1 MFERRLWTEKV
12 FKVNGPLYKR
22 RGDCKTRTMDSVTT
36 YISNNQA
43 TYYLLEDIKKKELN
57 ALYFVGCKS
66 MKKCIVKQNIPSD
79 KIVYMKNNKEYNAG
93 YKQADVYIEK
103 EYVHKHVLNE
113 EQQTRNEETLVRTK
127 EKRVEEKRIEKK
139 QRKEFEEDEIEDL
152 PVLLHLDDEDMFKN
166 EDGVPMD
173 IETRGVKTQEAVF
186 FKASDIGKAFG
197 YDNVYKTVLN
207 VGSNYDYETDFRY
220 FKSLNDVINYSVVR
234 KELYLTYDGV
244 LKLLFCARGNKVTR
258 FRKWASAV
266 LFTLQLGT
274 QEDKDVL
281 AAEALN
287 VDVSTVTQLFRKSCR
302 AIPCVYLFEVGT
314 VGEMRPHFNLDDFKN
329 DNEKVY
335 KYGRTED
342 MARRAGEHQKTYG
355 RLKGNT
361 FGLSVFSYIDEK
373 HASKAE
379 TKLKHYFDNINAIVM
394 DQKYNELVVMDKKK
408 LLTMKELYND
418 IYIHFS
424 GNNKDLVQQMQEM
437 QLNHQIEKQEYEN
450 KLLVKEHESILT
462 RKEFDLERKDF
473 ERQLER
479 KDHTNEI
486 LTMKSKVDLQES
498 ELKYMRHL
506 LSK

>member
-1 MFERRLWTEKV
+1 
-12 FKVNGPLYKR
+12 
-22 RGDCKTRTMDSVTT
+22 MDSVTT
-36 YISNNQA
+36 YISNNQ

-57 ALYFVGCKS
+57 VMYFVGCKS
-66 MKKCIVKQNIPSD
+66 MKKCILKQKIPSD
-79 KIVYMKNNKEYNAG
+79 KIVYTRKNLVCDATCRL
-93 YKQADVYIEK
+93 ADVYIEK
-103 EYVHKHVLNE
+103 EYVHEHVLNIE
-113 EQQTRNEETLVRTK
+113 EQKRKKKEDLAKTK
-127 EKRVEEKRIEKK
+127 EKRVKENKH
-139 QRKEFEEDEIEDL
+139 RKEFEENDIVYL
-152 PVLLHLDDEDMFKN
+152 PELLHLDDEEMFKN
-166 EDGVPMD
+166 EDDIPME
-173 IETRGVKTQEAVF
+173 IETRGVKTQEGIF
-186 FKASDIGKAFG
+186 FKASDIGKAFD
-197 YDNVYKTVLN
+197 YDNVSLTVLN
-207 VGSNYDYETDFRY
+207 VGGNYKYETDFKY
-220 FKSLNDVINYSVVR
+220 FKSLDDPAISHDAINYCVVR

-244 LKLLFCARGNKVTR
+244 LKLLFCSRGNKAIP
-258 FRKWASAV
+258 FRKWASKV
-266 LFTLQLGT
+266 LFTLHLGS
-274 QEDKDVL
+274 QENKDVL

-287 VDVSTVTQLFRKSCR
+287 VDVSVVTQLFRKSCR

-314 VGEMRPHFNLDDFKN
+314 VGEMRPHFNLDGFEN
-329 DNEKVY
+329 DHEKVY
-335 KYGRTED
+335 KYGRTDD

-379 TKLKHYFDNINAIVM
+379 TKLKHYFDNMNVNVV
-394 DQKYNELVVMDKKK
+394 DQRYNELVVMDKKK

-437 QLNHQIEKQEYEN
+437 QLNHQIEIREYAN
-450 KLLVKEHESILT
+450 KLLIKEHESTLT
-462 RKEFDLERKDF
+462 RKEFDLERKEF

-479 KDHTNEI
+479 KEHVNEI

>member
-1 MFERRLWTEKV
+1 
-12 FKVNGPLYKR
+12 
-22 RGDCKTRTMDSVTT
+22 
-36 YISNNQA
+36 
-43 TYYLLEDIKKKELN
+43 LEDIKKKELN
-57 ALYFVGCKS
+57 VMYFVGCKS
-66 MKKCIVKQNIPSD
+66 MKKCILKQKIPSD
-79 KIVYMKNNKEYNAG
+79 KIVYVKHNKEYKAG
-93 YKQADVYIEK
+93 YKQADVYVEK
-103 EYVHKHVLNE
+103 EYVHEHVLNVE
-113 EQQTRNEETLVRTK
+113 ERQKGKEENLVKTK
-127 EKRVEEKRIEKK
+127 EKRVEENK
-139 QRKEFEEDEIEDL
+139 QRKEFEESEIEEL
-152 PVLLHLDDEDMFKN
+152 PELLHLDDDEHMFKN
-166 EDGVPMD
+166 EDGVPIN
-173 IETRGVKTQEAVF
+173 IETRGVKTQDGIF
-186 FKASDIGKAFG
+186 FKASDIGKAFD
-197 YDNVYKTVLN
+197 YDNVSTTVLN
-207 VGSNYDYETDFRY
+207 AGSDYLYGINFKY
-220 FKSLNDVINYSVVR
+220 FKNPNDLTNPIDPINTTVVR
-234 KELYLTYDGV
+234 KKELYLTYEGV
-244 LKLLFCARGNKVTR
+244 LKLLFCARGNKATR
-258 FRKWASAV
+258 FRKWASTV

-314 VGEMRPHFNLDDFKN
+314 VGEMRPHFNLDDFTN

-450 KLLVKEHESILT
+450 KLLVKEHESTLT
-462 RKEFDLERKDF
+462 RKEFDLERKEF